1 MYLRLRADYPKVPR
15 LDSRAWLPVLRL
27 AQVPG
32 CPRLRSFSSGL
43 LFHVFFCVRCL
54 VPGLD
59 CVVSPLFVFL
69 LFSLQG
75 SSTFVTLI
83 CLCLL
88 IPECVIV
95 FTVVTPWFLFSVA
108 CSPHHVGAGY
118 VGVSRFQ
125 TRDGVYLYSRLR
137 SSDFVPVDLE
147 QEHPEKIERGCLT
160 CFPVVLGFLA
170 AEALGLFEV
179 SLFNL

>member
-1 MYLRLRADYPKVPR
+1 MVACSSTRPSSRLPA
-15 LDSRAWLPVLRL
+15 ATVLQL
-27 AQVPG
+27 WFAIPCV
-32 CPRLRSFSSGL
+32 L
-43 LFHVFFCVRCL
+43 LFCVRCL

-88 IPECVIV
+88 ISQCVIV
-95 FTVVTPWFLFSVA
+95 LTVVTPWFLFSVA

-160 CFPVVLGFLA
+160 CFFVVLGFLA
-170 AEALGLFEV
+170 AEALGLCEV